1 MPPCSH
7 RQDACAAIT
16 NVGKMPVR
24 RASILV
30 FCLWVVL
37 VLSIF
42 ALGLGNFIYSRIKF
56 ANFYLR
62 SAISFPLAKSA
73 YYDALYQR
81 KNDTS
86 VSFDSQKELLQERNK
101 LFEGDSGFRYHF
113 EDEGSRI
120 NINTANSSILK
131 ELPGMDEELAKDIL
145 ASERRPFKVKEEILL
160 VEGMDKEKFEQFKD
174 LITVYGDG
182 KVNINTASEGVLKA
196 LGLEEELVGIIV
208 RYRRESNGPDWEEGT
223 PDDGALVSA
232 SDILSRLRDF
242 ESLTLAQ
249 EQQILSLMSLWTV
262 RSSYFSLPLEI
273 KIKGKWQNGPRV
285 IFALEDGKIVSW
297 REGY

>member
-1 MPPCSH
+1 
-7 RQDACAAIT
+7 
-16 NVGKMPVR
+16 MPVKPSPGGTDILSVTE

-62 SAISFPLAKSA
+62 SAMSFPLAKSA
-73 YYDALYQR
+73 YYDALYQY

-86 VSFDSQKELLQERNK
+86 ASFDSQKELIRERSK
-101 LFEGDSGFRYHF
+101 LFEEDSGFRYHF

-120 NINTANSSILK
+120 NINTANSGMLK
-131 ELPGMDEELAKDIL
+131 ELPGMDEDLAKDVL
-145 ASERRPFKVKEEILL
+145 ASDRRPFKVKEEILL
-160 VEGMDKEKFEQFKD
+160 VEGMNKEKFNQFKD

-182 KVNINTASEGVLKA
+182 KVNINTASEAVLKA
-196 LGLEEELVGIIV
+196 LGLEEELVGIIA
-208 RYRRESNGPDWEEGT
+208 RYRRESSGPDREEAT
-223 PDDGALVSA
+223 SDDGALVST

-262 RSSYFSLPLEI
+262 KSLYFSLPIES
-273 KIKGKWQNGPRV
+273 KIKGKWQKGPEV
-285 IFALEDGKIVSW
+285 IFCLEDGKILSW